1 MLVFLIILGLLIGS
15 FLNVC
20 IYRLP
25 QNKSVLTPSSH
36 CTICNTRLNPWDL
49 IPILSYLL
57 TQGHCRYCNT
67 RFSSR
72 YPMIELL
79 TAVLFVWCFQI
90 FGLSLQ
96 LIKALILT
104 SFLLI
109 ITFIDYDHQL
119 ILDNV
124 LLWFSLSGVAINL
137 WMNIL
142 NVEDMF
148 FASILGGG
156 LLFLIA
162 VVSRGGMGD
171 GDIKFAL
178 ALGLWLD
185 WQYLLLVL
193 FISFVLGGIGSLL
206 LLVLKMKSRK
216 DLIPFGPFIALGTL
230 ISVLYGNKILS
241 LYLEKLS

>member
-1 MLVFLIILGLLIGS
+1 LLVFLIILGLLIGS

-25 QNKSVLTPSSH
+25 QNKSIVTPSSH
-36 CTICNTRLNPWDL
+36 CTICSTRLNPRDL

-57 TQGHCRYCNT
+57 TQGRCRYCGT
-67 RFSSR
+67 TFSSR

-90 FGLSLQ
+90 FGFSLL

-137 WMNIL
+137 WMNSLHIG
-142 NVEDMF
+142 DML
-148 FASILGGG
+148 FASLLGGG

-162 VVSRGGMGD
+162 VLSRGGMGD
-171 GDIKFAL
+171 GDIKLAA
-178 ALGLWLD
+178 ALGIWLD
-185 WQYLLLVL
+185 WQCLLLTL
-193 FISFVLGGIGSLL
+193 FFSFVLGGIGSLL
-206 LLVLKMKSRK
+206 LLLLKIKSRK

-230 ISVLYGNKILS
+230 ITVLYGNKIFS
-241 LYLEKLS
+241 SYLEKLS